1 MNDTPMTKRQKR
13 VRRHNV
19 ATLVAFLTFTTVVV
33 QSLYGDVF
41 HMAANALLVFAMFI
55 AIIVMF
61 ATRNDDEYVA
71 ALWRTGTSAAFVL
84 TAAVVVFTPVFE
96 GVYDGLMA
104 HERNR
109 DIDLSTDMMLLVIG
123 SFFLANGWA
132 RLRGTV

>member
-61 ATRNDDEYVA
+61 TTRNADEYVA
-71 ALWRTGTSAAFVL
+71 AIWRTGTSAAFVL

-132 RLRGTV
+132 RLRDTV